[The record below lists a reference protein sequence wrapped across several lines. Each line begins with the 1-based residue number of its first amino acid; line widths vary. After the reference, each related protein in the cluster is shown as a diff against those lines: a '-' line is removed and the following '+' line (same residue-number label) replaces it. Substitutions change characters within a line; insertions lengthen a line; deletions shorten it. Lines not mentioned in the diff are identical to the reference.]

1 MPLKKLHE
9 MLHETLAEIEEDG
22 ETPSRLVISDRYK
35 DQLLKEGEQYLKD
48 GYQLRYM
55 GVPVEFAN
63 LADNIHFYITL

>member
-9 MLHETLAEIEEDG
+9 MLHETLSEIEMDG
-22 ETPSRLVISDRYK
+22 ESPSRLVISDRYK
-35 DQLLKEGEQYLKD
+35 DHLLKEGEQYLKD